1 MWDLINQALQQSTNR
16 VIARTA
22 DFLPGV
28 LAMVA
33 ALVLAIIIG
42 GALRWIVRRS
52 LASVQ
57 FDERLDQ
64 WGFAALGEWAP
75 ARSPTLL
82 VARGVFWGIL
92 VVGLLIGV
100 SALDAHITETFVV
113 RLFGYVPNVIVA
125 VFLILGGNFLARFLA
140 RAVLVSAVNMRLHSA
155 RLISLGVKWLILVLS
170 TAMALDHLRIG
181 GDILKLAFGII
192 FGGIVL
198 AMALAVGLGSKDIV
212 SRSWERQEEEGTTR
226 VEEPFH
232 HL

>member
-28 LAMVA
+28 LAMIV

-64 WGFAALGEWAP
+64 WGSRRSANGRRRAAPRYWSREACSGDYCGRPAHWRLGAGCP
-75 ARSPTLL
+75 HHPDIRRASLRLR
-82 VARGVFWGIL
+82 AQCDCRGF
-92 VVGLLIGV
+92 
-100 SALDAHITETFVV
+100 SDS
-113 RLFGYVPNVIVA
+113 
-125 VFLILGGNFLARFLA
+125 GGELPSRFLA
-140 RAVLVSAVNMRLHSA
+140 RAVLVSAVDMRLHSA

-212 SRSWERQEEEGTTR
+212 SRSWERQEEEGATS